1 MNLTN
6 TETAYMQ
13 ELADRIYSFIDRFAQ
28 VSKNFNGTNEKYT
41 NPDVRSLLACAD
53 LLKNGKKPKI
63 CFSSWKCS
71 GAYEPQFSK
80 EGKEEH
86 DFLISEI
93 EDLRN
98 VITLNE
104 IQSNALKVK
113 EILGL
118 NSSPVGVSFIFSEA
132 EIPLGVEKLTGHR
145 YCQALMKARHGAH
158 VLLDAEG
165 IACPAAAAAFGF
177 KQLPEGLKT
186 GKGLVG
192 FGIVNDEATG
202 KAMFEGMTTLLQ
214 GKLAALYLFPL
225 EKATIEPD
233 IVVVEDET
241 EKLMWF
247 ALANLNVKGGQRVE
261 SSTAILQATCVDA
274 TTIPYLQQKFN
285 MSMGCYGCRDATD
298 ICPNETV
305 LGFPFKDFEA
315 IVRSLEFLN
324 QKAIPNS
331 RGKNALAMLKR
342 KEAEKI
348 SQHDAF
354 NN

>member
-1 MNLTN
+1 M
-6 TETAYMQ
+6 
-13 ELADRIYSFIDRFAQ
+13 
-28 VSKNFNGTNEKYT
+28 KNIQT
-41 NPDVRSLLACAD
+41 D
-53 LLKNGKKPKI
+53 
-63 CFSSWKCS
+63 
-71 GAYEPQFSK
+71 
-80 EGKEEH
+80 
-86 DFLISEI
+86 SE
-93 EDLRN
+93 
-98 VITLNE
+98 
-104 IQSNALKVK
+104 KVK
-113 EILGL
+113 RILGL
-118 NSSPVGVSFIFSEA
+118 TSSLVGVKFISPEADLPVGI
-132 EIPLGVEKLTGHR
+132 EKLNGYR

-177 KQLPEGLKT
+177 KPLPDGLKT

-192 FGIVNDEATG
+192 FGIVNEEAVG
-202 KAMFEGMTTLLQ
+202 KTMFEGMTTLPQ
-214 GKLAALYLFPL
+214 GKLKALYLFPL
-225 EKATIEPD
+225 ETATSEPD

-247 ALANLNVKGGQRVE
+247 ALANLNIKGGQRVE

-274 TTIPYLQQKFN
+274 TLIPFVKQKFN

-305 LGFPFKDFEA
+305 LGFPFKDFKA
-315 IVRSLEFLN
+315 IVQTLEFLS

-348 SQHDAF
+348 IKTDPFQK
-354 NN
+354 